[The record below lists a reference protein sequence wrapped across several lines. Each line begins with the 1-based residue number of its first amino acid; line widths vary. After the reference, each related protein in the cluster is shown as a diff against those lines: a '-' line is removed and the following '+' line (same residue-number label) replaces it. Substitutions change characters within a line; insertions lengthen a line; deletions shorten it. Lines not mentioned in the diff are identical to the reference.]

1 MRAETYNIEL
11 APRTLYYR
19 AYLVCM
25 MLFAALAALVLGRVG
40 FTLHAGRDYSVRVL
54 LETAVTSEASG
65 EDAA

>member
-1 MRAETYNIEL
+1 
-11 APRTLYYR
+11 
-19 AYLVCM
+19 M